1 MTAQTLADALAL
13 LGVRPLRPRT
23 CQRTSINES
32 QLLPG
37 ADVHSSRFS
46 DLPTTLPVRLRARLF
61 SAIVPSAINER
72 KSTQAVKRWVLE
84 LNGVDDGARTHDNRN
99 HNPGLYQLSYIHHC
113 VASKADN
120 GKTGLPDRNRTC
132 NPQLRRLVLYP
143 VELRAETHFS
153 GNKWGGRG
161 EGIRTPD
168 ILLPKQA
175 RYRAAL
181 HPEILFM
188 PTSCISE
195 KRDYTWAEWVWS
207 IFA

>member
-1 MTAQTLADALAL
+1 MA
-13 LGVRPLRPRT
+13 GF
-23 CQRTSINES
+23 
-32 QLLPG
+32 LLPG
-37 ADVHSSRFS
+37 WAKNEPCRLNRATSILRGLACLRCSSPGTRPGFACGY
-46 DLPTTLPVRLRARLF
+46 DGAGGRLLTICLLFLRLPLGTYAKCL
-61 SAIVPSAINER
+61 IY
-72 KSTQAVKRWVLE
+72 
-84 LNGVDDGARTHDNRN
+84 GVDDGARTHDNRN

-113 VASKADN
+113 VASNAGN
-120 GKTGLPDRNRTC
+120 ENSGLPDRNRTC

-188 PTSCISE
+188 HTSCISE